1 MVIDA
6 LVAPFQVLARQ
17 RLVITTFV
25 QREIRTRYVTSAL
38 GIGWAVVRPLLKG
51 RYASHSSKD

>member
-17 RLVITTFV
+17 RPVITTFV

-38 GIGWAVVRPLLKG
+38 GIGWALIRPLLLLIL
-51 RYASHSSKD
+51 YTFVFS